1 MWQTRKTRLGVVG
14 QSTGFRMCLSR
25 RKASYL
31 LKIFFLVIVLFY
43 KEVNLADAESVDL
56 GEKAVLNCSLGAFNL
71 TRADNKPLPQNSYQD
86 GSLLHIPHAQCSSSG
101 TYVCNN
107 TNSTANT
114 QLTVKGPP
122 GDIDIT
128 IQDKTSSSASI
139 SWSITSIGCWNVSY
153 SIRWEIYNEPNTT
166 NRSVGYRTSYR
177 LTDLKPYKKY
187 ALSLKAMN
195 KDGEKWKNDLFWT
208 DIAAPSEPYDVTA
221 YQHNAVIVVRW
232 KKPHNENGPLDQ
244 LRYKLVYKN
253 TVVNDSIRDEVNIST
268 PSYNLSNVLPG
279 TTYQISVQACN
290 SAGCSESS
298 RAVNVTT
305 DKKGDNNSSGGKG
318 NGDDSFPSI
327 AVVVI
332 SIILVAVVI
341 CVVLFLRHYYHCK
354 MPLRGFFSF
363 EDAIQQH
370 SSQRIGSYRRT
381 SDKHEPIPYEAFRSH
396 VKHLHADCD
405 YKFFMEFEALQGV
418 HEKNKRL
425 TWVQSQKPENQMKNR
440 FANVVAYDHSR
451 VVLSLTEND
460 QSSHYINANYVDT
473 YNAMN
478 AYIATQG
485 PLAKTISDFWRMI
498 WEQNCRVIVMITN
511 IIEKGRHKCAMYWP
525 TKNRKTENHGPLT
538 ITFVQEETFAY
549 YSIRTFE
556 IKPNKDGTHYTQYM
570 HGTMFDSS
578 ASTNM
583 LLDESLDPLDDEVKP
598 MMVKQFHFTG
608 WPDHG
613 APEPGFEFPV
623 LDLIMKST
631 ACVVPGTGPLVV
643 HCSAGVGRSGAFI
656 VIDSMIKR
664 IHDNGDLDIFNFLAH
679 IRNQRNHLVQE
690 ECQYIFIHDTL
701 AEYIACN
708 FVISLPIKAL
718 KDHVRMMRMPISIQ
732 PPVKSKLDLEYER
745 IQSIKIK
752 EYNLKEVKKPC
763 NITKNRS
770 HEVIPVDSS
779 RVRLYPRPGEEGSD
793 YINASYI
800 DGFTRRE
807 AFIATQHP
815 LQSTT
820 MDYWRMIWQENCRSI
835 VMLLSEKEW
844 DKDVFPS
851 YLPAV
856 HDTAHFGDYEVT
868 MESETA
874 RGDFIIRDLKLIST
888 KDPSVIR
895 QIRHFH
901 FLHWPEHGQPWSGQT
916 VLQLVSK
923 VEEWES
929 EVEKNSHQFDIIGPI
944 VVHCNNGIGRTGVYC
959 ALHALWQQ
967 IAQEKLV
974 SVYQTAWL
982 QGHQRPKFLP
992 IKAQYEMLY
1001 DTLIEYIDA
1010 DCSLYLV

>member
-1 MWQTRKTRLGVVG
+1 
-14 QSTGFRMCLSR
+14 
-25 RKASYL
+25 
-31 LKIFFLVIVLFY
+31 
-43 KEVNLADAESVDL
+43 
-56 GEKAVLNCSLGAFNL
+56 
-71 TRADNKPLPQNSYQD
+71 
-86 GSLLHIPHAQCSSSG
+86 
-101 TYVCNN
+101 
-107 TNSTANT
+107 
-114 QLTVKGPP
+114 
-122 GDIDIT
+122 
-128 IQDKTSSSASI
+128 
-139 SWSITSIGCWNVSY
+139 
-153 SIRWEIYNEPNTT
+153 
-166 NRSVGYRTSYR
+166 
-177 LTDLKPYKKY
+177 
-187 ALSLKAMN
+187 
-195 KDGEKWKNDLFWT
+195 
-208 DIAAPSEPYDVTA
+208 
-221 YQHNAVIVVRW
+221 
-232 KKPHNENGPLDQ
+232 
-244 LRYKLVYKN
+244 
-253 TVVNDSIRDEVNIST
+253 
-268 PSYNLSNVLPG
+268 
-279 TTYQISVQACN
+279 
-290 SAGCSESS
+290 
-298 RAVNVTT
+298 
-305 DKKGDNNSSGGKG
+305 
-318 NGDDSFPSI
+318 
-327 AVVVI
+327 
-332 SIILVAVVI
+332 
-341 CVVLFLRHYYHCK
+341 
-354 MPLRGFFSF
+354 
-363 EDAIQQH
+363 
-370 SSQRIGSYRRT
+370 
-381 SDKHEPIPYEAFRSH
+381 KHEPIPYEAFRSH

-405 YKFFMEFEALQGV
+405 YKFFMEFEGV

-556 IKPNKDGTHYTQYM
+556 IKPNKDGTHYTQ
-570 HGTMFDSS
+570 
-578 ASTNM
+578 
-583 LLDESLDPLDDEVKP
+583 P

-732 PPVKSKLDLEYER
+732 PPVKSKLDLEYEVTFGKSFR
-745 IQSIKIK
+745 VTFG
-752 EYNLKEVKKPC
+752 NLFYEC
-763 NITKNRS
+763 NLQKVTIDNFFS
-770 HEVIPVDSS
+770 EFDSS

-967 IAQEKLV
+967 ITQEKLV

-982 QGHQRPKFLP
+982 QGHQRP
-992 IKAQYEMLY
+992 
-1001 DTLIEYIDA
+1001 
-1010 DCSLYLV
+1010 